1 MMTKKAGRRSLVTL
15 TTAALALSLLAGCGG
30 NNNGGNSANG
40 ANSGDGG
47 NAGTPAAT
55 ESASTAAPAETGI
68 DTSKKVELQFYMLG
82 DAPKDLPI
90 IQDEINK
97 MAQEEL
103 NATVKFNYTSWT
115 DWDQKY
121 KLLLSSGQA
130 IDLIFTAD
138 WTQYQSYAKRGAFLA
153 IDDLLPKAAPE
164 LQKFVP
170 ESMWEDVKVDG
181 KIYTVPA
188 TYKEYVTNGFV
199 YREDLRKKYDLPVPK
214 DLASYEA
221 YMDGIVAN
229 EPDLMPMSL
238 NSDIGN
244 NLHYIYT
251 ELNKMVGALPYG
263 MGVKYDS
270 PTTVYS
276 YWGSDEQK
284 KS

>member
-1 MMTKKAGRRSLVTL
+1 MRKKADRRSLVTL
-15 TTAALALSLLAGCGG
+15 TTGLLALSLLAGCGG
-30 NNNGGNSANG
+30 GNNGNTGSAGNTG
-40 ANSGDGG
+40 KDG
-47 NAGTPAAT
+47 NPGTPAAS
-55 ESASTAAPAETGI
+55 EGAAPAADTGI

-82 DAPKDLPI
+82 DAPKDLPA
-90 IQDEINK
+90 IQAEVNK
-97 MAQEEL
+97 MAEADL
-103 NATVKFNYTSWT
+103 NATVKFNFTSWT

-153 IDDLLPKAAPE
+153 LDDLLPKAAPE

-170 ESMWEDVKVDG
+170 EKMWEDVKVDG

-188 TYKEYVTNGFV
+188 TFKEYVTNGFV
-199 YREDLRKKYDLPVPK
+199 YREDLRKKYNLPEPK

-221 YMDGIVAN
+221 YMDGIVKN
-229 EPDLMPMSL
+229 EPDMMPMSL
-238 NSDIGN
+238 NSDVGN

-251 ELNKMVGALPYG
+251 ELHKMVGALPYG

-270 PTTVYS
+270 PSTVYS
-276 YWGSDEQK
+276 YWGSEEQK